1 MMVPPPRPASRQTAS
16 RANTLLSV
24 AAVLATTGQKTLA
37 WHLTGSVGLLSDAQE
52 SGVTLVSALT
62 ACWALTLGERP
73 ADRKQAADFIAS
85 NLPKVIDQFT
95 PDGKVEPNAA
105 AESARAHSHP
115 RSAPSQRASIQTSRS
130 MHSPAIARLSAKR
143 PP

>member
-1 MMVPPPRPASRQTAS
+1 MMPRSQHRTLAAGGAAPEAVMMVPPPRPASRQTAS

-62 ACWALTLGERP
+62 ACRALTLGERP
-73 ADRKQAADFIAS
+73 ADRQHPFGHSKTDTCRAAW
-85 NLPKVIDQFT
+85 
-95 PDGKVEPNAA
+95 
-105 AESARAHSHP
+105 RAP
-115 RSAPSQRASIQTSRS
+115 
-130 MHSPAIARLSAKR
+130 
-143 PP
+143 